1 LAGELAAAVR
11 VLDAAGVASPR
22 ADAEQLAAHVLAVPR
37 GRLPLV
43 GTIPVAAARRLAEFV
58 DARAARVPLQH
69 LTGLAGFRHR
79 TLLVGPGVFI
89 PRPETESVVGWAVEE
104 LRRRHGSAGGVCVDL
119 CAGSGAIALAL
130 ADELPG
136 ARVHA
141 VEADPGA
148 LGWLRRNVAVAGL
161 PVTVHEADVGVA
173 PGPPQDTACRP
184 AGWASGP
191 VLDVLADLVGR
202 VDLVISNPPY
212 LPDDDRGRVEP
223 EVGVHD
229 PPCALWAGPDGL
241 AGLRAVLAAARR
253 LARPGALLAVEHAD
267 GRGSAA
273 VELIVADGG
282 WGDVVGHLDLAGRDR
297 FVTAR
302 RL

>member
-1 LAGELAAAVR
+1 LAGELAAAAR
-11 VLDAAGVASPR
+11 ALDAAGVASPR

-37 GRLPLV
+37 GRLALV

-69 LTGLAGFRHR
+69 LTGLTGFRRR
-79 TLLVGPGVFI
+79 TLEVGPGVFL

-104 LRRRHGSAGGVCVDL
+104 LRPRPGSGTPVCVDL
-119 CAGSGAIALAL
+119 CSGSGAVALAL
-130 ADELPG
+130 ADEIPG

-141 VEADPGA
+141 VEADLGA
-148 LGWLRRNVAVAGL
+148 LGWLRRNVAAAGL

-173 PGPPQDTACRP
+173 PQGTGRP

-212 LPDDDRGRVEP
+212 LPDGDRGRVEP

-229 PPCALWAGPDGL
+229 PPWALWAGPDGL
-241 AGLRAVLAAARR
+241 AGLRAVLAAARG
-253 LARPGALLAVEHAD
+253 LVRPGGLLAVEHAD
-267 GRGSAA
+267 GHGRAA
-273 VELIVADGG
+273 VEMIVADGG
-282 WGDVVGHLDLAGRDR
+282 WDEVVDHPDLAGRDR